1 MFKKTGDSTQ
11 FDLFSNQMDLL
22 SEKSKKVF
30 KDPGAWHNLFREH
43 VLSGIDEELFRPL
56 FTEKM
61 GAPNASIKLLIG
73 MMIIKES
80 LQCSDKQLFE
90 QCSFNLLVRSA
101 LGLMNMDE
109 PLPAEST
116 YYLLRNRIYTHQ
128 REKGEDLFE
137 KVFQNI
143 TSRQV
148 KEFEVSGKVIRMDSK
163 LIGSNI
169 AWYTRYEIIH
179 QTVNRFYQALPPNAL
194 NKKMGRKDR
203 TALQELLKEE
213 GSHVV
218 YRSTK
223 AEVKDRMESF
233 GPLIHKLLKA
243 NKQNP
248 YHEVLSR
255 IFQEQ
260 YKSGDGLIQVRDKEE
275 ISSDSVQSPHDTDCG
290 YRNKR
295 GQKVKGYHV
304 NITETCSDD
313 QLNLITDVQVD
324 KANTQETSFV
334 KEAVGSTNSVT
345 EQSVENIH
353 ADGAFNN
360 PEVSE
365 FCFHNMIDLVLTGM
379 HGPDG
384 RYDLE
389 PTPEGLQVIDT
400 FTGEIIQAER
410 VLRSKKEK
418 WRIKTKEGYR
428 YFTSKEINTAISRN
442 KLKNRT
448 KEELQRRNNVEA
460 TIFQLCYPTRN
471 NKTRYRGLVRNQL
484 WAYCR
489 SMAINL
495 VRIKNYIE
503 TVHQRTL
510 NVAYAEVQ
518 KAFSTVTSSLIWLL
532 GLEKQHFYIKLLK
545 YHF

>member
-1 MFKKTGDSTQ
+1 MFKKTDDSTQ
-11 FDLFSNQMDLL
+11 FNLFSNHMDLL
-22 SEKSKKVF
+22 SAKSKKVF
-30 KDPGAWHNLFREH
+30 NDPSAWHNLFREH
-43 VLSGIDEELFRPL
+43 VLSGINEELFRPL
-56 FTEKM
+56 FTQNM
-61 GAPNASIKLLIG
+61 GTPNASIKLLIG

-80 LQCSDKQLFE
+80 LQCNDKQLFE

-101 LGLMNMDE
+101 LGIMNMND

-116 YYLLRNRIYTHQ
+116 YYLLRKRIYTYQ
-128 REKGEDLFE
+128 RDTGDDLFE
-137 KVFQNI
+137 KVFQKI

-148 KEFEVSGKVIRMDSK
+148 KEFEVSGKIIRMDSK

-169 AWYTRYEIIH
+169 AWYTRYELIH
-179 QTVNRFYQALPPNAL
+179 QIVQLFYRALSPNAL
-194 NKKMGRKDR
+194 DKKMSHKDR

-223 AEVKDRMESF
+223 AEVKDLIESF
-233 GPLIHKLLKA
+233 GPLIYRLLKA

-248 YHEVLSR
+248 YYEVLSR
-255 IFQEQ
+255 VFQEQ
-260 YKSGDGLIQVRDKEE
+260 YKSGDGLIRVRDKEE
-275 ISSDSVQSPHDTDCG
+275 ISSDSVQSPHDTDCS
-290 YRNKR
+290 YRDKR
-295 GQKVKGYHV
+295 GQKVKGYNYNV
-304 NITETCSDD
+304 TETCSDD
-313 QLNLITDVQVD
+313 QLNLITDVKVD
-324 KANTQETSFV
+324 KANTQETSFLE
-334 KEAVGSTNSVT
+334 KAVESTNSVT
-345 EQSVENIH
+345 EQSVKKIH
-353 ADGAFNN
+353 ADGAYNN

-365 FCFHNMIDLVLTGM
+365 FCSQDKIDLVLTGM

-389 PTPEGLQVIDT
+389 STPEGLQVIDT
-400 FTGEIIQAER
+400 TTGEIIQTEK

-428 YFTSKEINTAISRN
+428 YFTSKEINTAVSRN

-460 TIFQLCYPTRN
+460 TIFQLCFPTRN
-471 NKTRYRGLVRNQL
+471 NKTRYRGLVSNQL

-489 SMAINL
+489 SLAINL

-503 TVHQRTL
+503 TVHQRTS
-510 NVAYAEVQ
+510 NVACAEVQ
-518 KAFSTVTSSLIWLL
+518 KAFSTVISRLIQP
-532 GLEKQHFYIKLLK
+532 LEL
-545 YHF
+545 